1 MVKKKKKGKTMNIYQ
16 IAEKAGVSIATVSR
30 VLNNSALVSEKTR
43 EKVKR
48 IIEED
53 NYRPNI
59 FARGLTLDTI
69 KIIGVI
75 CTDPSDA
82 FIAKALCLL
91 QSGLHKR
98 KYDTLLFCVG
108 SHKETTL
115 KHIRYLQNKHVDAIF
130 LVGST
135 FSDTID
141 REELTAVAKAI
152 PIITVNGAVDI
163 ENVYSVFCD
172 DKRGIE
178 EAVDFLSENG
188 CKRMALLYDEMTQST
203 KRKIEGFSIAQ
214 KKNGLVFSEELLIKA
229 SDTIGGGEKAIDGLI
244 EMGTDF
250 DAVIATSDLIALGAQ
265 KALRKKGL
273 EKKVI
278 GFDNTFLCECATPE
292 LCSVDPALEEMCEKA
307 LSLLDMI
314 ANGEKPEN
322 SYICR
327 PKLVIR

>member
-1 MVKKKKKGKTMNIYQ
+1 MNIYQ

-30 VLNNSALVSEKTR
+30 VLNNSEHVSEKTR
-43 EKVKR
+43 EKVKK

-75 CTDPSDA
+75 CTDVGDA
-82 FIAKALCLL
+82 FIAKALGLL

-135 FSDTID
+135 FSDTVD
-141 REELTAVAKAI
+141 RDELAEVARAI
-152 PIITVNGAVDI
+152 PIITVNGSVDI
-163 ENVYSVFCD
+163 ENVYSVYCD
-172 DKRGIE
+172 DKEGIG
-178 EAVDFLSENG
+178 EAVDYLIENG
-188 CKRMALLYDEMTQST
+188 CKKIVLLYDELTQST
-203 KRKIEGFSIAQ
+203 KRKIEGFSSASE
-214 KKNGLVFSEELLIKA
+214 KNGLGFCEGSLVRTEDTIFGGESAIEEL
-229 SDTIGGGEKAIDGLI
+229 I
-244 EMGTDF
+244 ENGTGF

-265 KALRKKGL
+265 KTLEKKGIK
-273 EKKVI
+273 KKVI

-314 ANGEKPEN
+314 TDKERPES
-322 SYICR
+322 SYVCK
-327 PKLVIR
+327 PKLAIR